1 MYATSENSQI
11 QYPSFIIQTTQNT
24 YMHGGNI
31 PLWKYKDRIVL
42 NFQIISN
49 IQHVCKFSRNTENM
63 CINLRNGK
71 KCEGQLVGHN
81 VPGSNN
87 CGANNDFHIH
97 VVQSHSNY
105 NNNNTIIFIYFNL

>member
-11 QYPSFIIQTTQNT
+11 QYLSFIIQTTQNT
-24 YMHGGNI
+24 YIHGGNT
-31 PLWKYKDRIVL
+31 PLWKYKYKDKIVL

-49 IQHVCKFSRNTENM
+49 IHECKFSRNIENM
-63 CINLRNGK
+63 CTNLRIGR

-87 CGANNDFHIH
+87 CGANNDIHI
-97 VVQSHSNY
+97 VQSHSNY
-105 NNNNTIIFIYFNL
+105 NNNNAIIFIYFNL